1 MKKTVIKYGVYS
13 LLAATVLF
21 LLALLLAKGV
31 SYSTQEVIGYTTMV
45 VSLVFVYFGIK
56 HYRDSENE
64 GKISFGK
71 ALLIGFLISLFAGV
85 GFGVVDYIYTAWIN
99 PDFAQEYLAGV
110 TAEMKASL
118 PADEYESAKAALEEQ
133 MEQYGGSGF
142 WAFIMFATVV
152 MIGLILSILSALIL
166 QRK

>member
-1 MKKTVIKYGVYS
+1 MKKTIVKYGLYS
-13 LLAATVLF
+13 LLAAAVLF
-21 LLALLLAKGV
+21 LLALLLGQGV

-45 VSLVFVYFGIK
+45 VSLVFVFFGIK
-56 HYRDSENE
+56 HYRDRVNE

-85 GFGVVDYIYTAWIN
+85 GFGIVDYIYTAWIN

-110 TAEMKASL
+110 TAEMKANL
-118 PADEYESAKAALEEQ
+118 PADEYETAKAALEQQ

-142 WAFIMFATVV
+142 WAFIMFVTVA
-152 MIGLILSILSALIL
+152 MIGLIISVLSALIL
-166 QRK
+166 SRK